1 MVKKY
6 PIIVSIKHEYC
17 ELIYK
22 GFKALELRKTRPEND
37 EFLAYIYD
45 TSLKHITG
53 LMDIS
58 GIQEITEINDTL
70 CKNACVSPDFAR
82 QYKEQGKGKLYAWN
96 IESASFYDEDWLTLK
111 NVHVPRAP
119 QSWQYLPHDSAC
131 LLSANESFTELKT
144 YRKPNPPKSEDLK
157 EIKQKLPLM
166 EIQPCFKE

>member
-1 MVKKY
+1 MTKKY

-17 ELIYK
+17 ELIYN

-37 EFLAYIYD
+37 DFLAYIYD

-70 CKNACVSPDFAR
+70 CKNACVTPDFAK
-82 QYKEQGKGKLYAWN
+82 QYKDQGKGKLYAWN
-96 IESASFYDEDWLTLK
+96 IESSSFYDEDWLTLK
-111 NVHVPRAP
+111 DVHVSRTP

-131 LLSANESFTELKT
+131 LLSAIKN
-144 YRKPNPPKSEDLK
+144 YRKSRSYT
-157 EIKQKLPLM
+157 ISQLPLN
-166 EIQPCFKE
+166 QKTSTRR

>member
-1 MVKKY
+1 MTRKY

-22 GFKALELRKTRPEND
+22 GFKCLELRKTRPEND

-70 CKNACVSPDFAR
+70 CKKACVSPDFAR

-96 IESASFYDEDWLTLK
+96 IESSNFYDEDWLTLK
-111 NVHVPRAP
+111 DVYVPRAP
-119 QSWQYLPHDSAC
+119 QSWQHLPHDSAYM
-131 LLSANESFTELKT
+131 L
-144 YRKPNPPKSEDLK
+144 
-157 EIKQKLPLM
+157 
-166 EIQPCFKE
+166 

>member
-1 MVKKY
+1 MISKNY

-17 ELIYK
+17 EYIYNGIK
-22 GFKALELRKTRPEND
+22 TLELRKTRPED
-37 EFLAYIYD
+37 ENFLAYIYD

-96 IESASFYDEDWLTLK
+96 IESSSFYDEDWLTLEDLK
-111 NVHVPRAP
+111 TKRAP
-119 QSWQYLPHDSAC
+119 QSWMYLPDQ
-131 LLSANESFTELKT
+131 
-144 YRKPNPPKSEDLK
+144 KPPY
-157 EIKQKLPLM
+157 IK
-166 EIQPCFKE
+166 

>member
-22 GFKALELRKTRPEND
+22 GFKSLELRKTHPEND

-82 QYKEQGKGKLYAWN
+82 QYKEKGKGKLYAWN
-96 IESASFYDEDWLTLK
+96 IESSSFYDEDWLTLK
-111 NVHVPRAP
+111 DVHVPRAP
-119 QSWQYLPHDSAC
+119 QSWQYLPHDSAYM
-131 LLSANESFTELKT
+131 LSVHSIRHKNGKKT
-144 YRKPNPPKSEDLK
+144 
-157 EIKQKLPLM
+157 LPLM
-166 EIQPCFKE
+166 KIQPCLNNEENQPQRG

>member
-1 MVKKY
+1 MARKY

-17 ELIYK
+17 ELIYNS
-22 GFKALELRKTRPEND
+22 FKALELRKTRPEND

-82 QYKEQGKGKLYAWN
+82 KYKDQGKGKLYAWN
-96 IESASFYDEDWLTLK
+96 IESSSFYDEDWLTLK
-111 NVHVPRAP
+111 DVHVPRAP

-131 LLSANESFTELKT
+131 LLSANESFTEIKT
-144 YRKPNPPKSEDLK
+144 FRKPKSPHWDNLK
-157 EIKQKLPLM
+157 EIK
-166 EIQPCFKE
+166 